1 MEGVRLRLQL
11 RARPQHQQRQEARR
25 RRRRHHLRCS
35 MCAPPRRAPRRT
47 PCAARH
53 APWRAARGAWRAAR
67 GATPK
72 LIRNTKHEHDAIR
85 CNIISPIEQAR
96 VLKVAP
102 QVRQPVLKT
111 MLLTA
116 STAWAGATSGLCSST
131 FTRPA
136 HRRAA
141 CRSARICSPGR
152 RGGGRST
159 RSTHVH
165 S

>member
-1 MEGVRLRLQL
+1 M
-11 RARPQHQQRQEARR
+11 
-25 RRRRHHLRCS
+25 
-35 MCAPPRRAPRRT
+35 RT
-47 PCAARH
+47 IY
-53 APWRAARGAWRAAR
+53 
-67 GATPK
+67 K
-72 LIRNTKHEHDAIR
+72 
-85 CNIISPIEQAR
+85 PIEQAR

-152 RGGGRST
+152 RGGGHGHCPPCRT
-159 RSTHVH
+159 PGQRAARAHNARAATCRGTAPRREHHDGDGREQRARRAAVAAQRVEELALAVEHVH
-165 S
+165 EVNNGLFIFHPISNKETCFPV